1 MVLESWIKSAVVL
14 RNYLAHH
21 SRVWNRKFPIKPQ
34 MATPLRGKWVT
45 PPIANYD
52 KLYSQLCYLKY
63 LLDVIRPYNDFTL
76 RLERL
81 LGEHSNVDVSAMGF
95 PTNWESEP
103 LWK

>member
-1 MVLESWIKSAVVL
+1 ML

-34 MATPLRGKWVT
+34 MTTPLRGKWVT

-76 RLERL
+76 RLKKL

-95 PTNWESEP
+95 PTNWDGEP

>member
-1 MVLESWIKSAVVL
+1 MI
-14 RNYLAHH
+14 
-21 SRVWNRKFPIKPQ
+21 
-34 MATPLRGKWVT
+34 TPLRGKWVT
-45 PPIANYD
+45 PPIVNYD

-76 RLERL
+76 RLKRL
-81 LGEHSNVDVSAMGF
+81 LGEYSNVDVSAMGF

>member
-1 MVLESWIKSAVVL
+1 MT
-14 RNYLAHH
+14 
-21 SRVWNRKFPIKPQ
+21 
-34 MATPLRGKWVT
+34 TPLHGKWVT

-76 RLERL
+76 RLKKL
-81 LGEHSNVDVSAMGF
+81 LCEHSNVDVSAAMGF